1 MYNIIEYKVRTCY
14 LHSLCLNLFYCIE
27 SYMNLFEFEII
38 KYLSVEVFV
47 YSLISAG
54 LHSYM
59 LTLHKWGQLIS
70 FWQKTRANSR
80 TFGGSPLLKVFQRE
94 LAWPSVN
101 LLGFLFFNTVPS
113 AVLGAHSGK
122 PFSIFRADTLL
133 KDISSTRK
141 CRWAL
146 LPKKV

>member
-1 MYNIIEYKVRTCY
+1 M
-14 LHSLCLNLFYCIE
+14 
-27 SYMNLFEFEII
+27 
-38 KYLSVEVFV
+38 EVFV

-101 LLGFLFFNTVPS
+101 LLGFLFSTQFPLQYWVHIVESHSVFS
-113 AVLGAHSGK
+113 ALILYWRTFLPPESVDERCFQK
-122 PFSIFRADTLL
+122 
-133 KDISSTRK
+133 K
-141 CRWAL
+141 CRWAGQFIL
-146 LPKKV
+146 FIMLASGTHIWYTLKLKRDGIISV